1 LITIPGREKEEIPLV
16 LALRQYD
23 VRLGRYIMELRRGNL
38 ANIQEWSENA
48 NWAQGLFRQLF
59 AEVNPADIGLEGR
72 AELIAIFDRVRS
84 DEETLKELMAGKLKQ
99 MSSQIPR
106 LRKGKAVLQ
115 GYAVRGNI
123 GNARFLSSRG

>member
-1 LITIPGREKEEIPLV
+1 
-16 LALRQYD
+16 
-23 VRLGRYIMELRRGNL
+23 M

>member
-1 LITIPGREKEEIPLV
+1 MNESREKEEIQLV

-38 ANIQEWSENA
+38 ADVQEWSKSA

-59 AEVNPADIGLEGR
+59 AEVTPADIGQEGR
-72 AELIAIFDRVRS
+72 RELIAIFDRVRCN
-84 DEETLKELMAGKLKQ
+84 EETLKELMTGKLKQ

-123 GNARFLSSRG
+123 GKARFLSSRG